1 MIMCGEEFMIVSNY
15 RTNWIGGAVAGMLFA
30 SAPLL
35 ADSSVSFSGMIR
47 QEMAYNIGD
56 ENPYNQHGNV
66 YNNKPS
72 QTFFGDFRTR
82 PDLSQ
87 DNDWNL
93 MATRIEIDM
102 NAQLS
107 NDWTAFVRLRGFFD
121 NNIYKDFEDP
131 NHFEAEF
138 WGDCGGALEICDEN
152 YMVDLPAAYL
162 DYSHGPFWVRIGNQ
176 QVALGEAIFFRV
188 LDVAN
193 GLDLRR
199 HSFLDWAS
207 EEYADE
213 RVAAPAVRGSMRFA
227 EAWELEGFVQ
237 LFSPTIYSGENT
249 PYNLV
254 TAQFALDSS
263 SGFDDVRGDLTTGLR
278 LKGQLTDELHVQ
290 FIAINRRNP
299 DGVISWKE
307 SGINPFVGSTDPT
320 QQFLGPLLAQQPFEA
335 FTGQGVVTAAE
346 FHTYGSMMYVDPT
359 SLVHTAINDFPALTT
374 LVNVLGGGA
383 LPTNIDTR
391 DKASLILDA
400 FMAPPAQGG
409 LGNLRGHIQRTY
421 PWENVFGFG
430 MNYMVNAEQGTFLD
444 QLMLRFEATFT
455 PDKKFTNSTMT
466 IDHIEADEFAASFV
480 VEKYHRFSDAFPAT
494 YMVFEWL
501 HKSESDMLGRHLSGY
516 GSTHT
521 TRTKGRAD
529 FDAIAFALQQPSKT
543 LMWRFDLAILYD
555 VKGGHFIQPGVRYK
569 PNGSWTVEGYGN
581 FFDGSS
587 KDMMSAFEW
596 ADEIGVRIGYQF

>member
-1 MIMCGEEFMIVSNY
+1 MILPKY
-15 RTNWIGGAVAGMLFA
+15 RKKWVGGAVAGMLLA
-30 SAPLL
+30 STPLL

-47 QEMAYNIGD
+47 QEMAFNIGQD
-56 ENPYNQHGNV
+56 DPFNQHGNV
-66 YNNKPS
+66 YNGKPS

-82 PDLSQ
+82 GDLTQ

-121 NNIYKDFEDP
+121 NNIYKDYEDP
-131 NHFEAEF
+131 NHFESEF
-138 WGDCGGALEICDEN
+138 WGDCGGAVEICDEN
-152 YMVDLPAAYL
+152 YMVDLPAAYI
-162 DYSHGPFWVRIGNQ
+162 DYSHGPFWMRIGNQ
-176 QVALGEAIFFRV
+176 QIALGESIFFRV
-188 LDVAN
+188 LDVTN

-213 RVAAPAVRGSMRFA
+213 RVASPGIRGSVRFA
-227 EAWELEGFVQ
+227 DNWELEALVQ
-237 LFSPTIYSGENT
+237 LFSPTIFGGENT

-263 SGFDDVRGDLTTGLR
+263 SGFDDVRGDVTTGIR

-290 FIAINRRNP
+290 LIAINRRNP
-299 DGVISWKE
+299 DGVIGWKE
-307 SGINPFVGSTDPT
+307 SGINPFAGSTDPGL
-320 QQFLGPLLAQQPFEA
+320 QFLGSQLALQPFEA
-335 FTGQGVVTAAE
+335 LSGGQGVFTAAE
-346 FHTYGSMMYVDPT
+346 FHQYASRMYVDAT

-374 LVNVLGGGA
+374 LVNVLGQGQ

-391 DKASLILDA
+391 DKASLILDS
-400 FMAPPAQGG
+400 FMAPSTDGG
-409 LGNLRGHIQRTY
+409 LGDLRGHIKRTY

-430 MNYMVNAEQGTFLD
+430 MNYMVNAEQGSFLD
-444 QLMLRFEATFT
+444 QMMLRFEATFT

-466 IDHIEADEFAASFV
+466 IDHIEADEFAAALV

-494 YMVFEWL
+494 YMVLQWL
-501 HKSESDMLGRHLSGY
+501 HKSESDMFGRHLSGY

-521 TRTKGRAD
+521 TRTTGRAD
-529 FDAIAFALQQPSKT
+529 FDALAFALQQPSKT
-543 LMWRFDLAILYD
+543 LMWRFDLAVLYD
-555 VKGGHFIQPGVRYK
+555 VKGGHFIQPGVRFK
-569 PNGSWTVEGYGN
+569 PNGSWTVEAYGN
-581 FFDGSS
+581 FFDGDSD
-587 KDMMSAFEW
+587 DMMNGLEW
-596 ADEIGVRIGYQF
+596 ADEIGMRIGFQF